1 VAGRAAGRNG
11 EGDKLCEH
19 RALILTND
27 P

>member
-1 VAGRAAGRNG
+1 VAGRAARRNG

-19 RALILTND
+19 RAPILTND